1 MALFRM
7 VTPQYIYRNLL
18 KNVANTIEK
27 HDHQNQEINIELYL
41 VRMRENTDQKKIH
54 IGTLF
59 T

>member
-18 KNVANTIEK
+18 KNVANIIEK

-41 VRMRENTDQKKIH
+41 VRMRENTDQKKIR

>member
-1 MALFRM
+1 MALFRT

-18 KNVANTIEK
+18 KAVANTIEK
-27 HDHQNQEINIELYL
+27 NDHQKINIKVYL
-41 VRMRENTDQKKIH
+41 VRIRENTDQKKFR

>member
-7 VTPQYIYRNLL
+7 VTPEYIYRNLL
-18 KNVANTIEK
+18 KAVANTIEK
-27 HDHQNQEINIELYL
+27 NDHQKINIEVYL
-41 VRMRENTDQKKIH
+41 VRIQENTDQKKFR

>member
-18 KNVANTIEK
+18 KAVANTIEK
-27 HDHQNQEINIELYL
+27 NDHQKINIEVYL
-41 VRMRENTDQKKIH
+41 VRIQENTDQKKFR
-54 IGTLF
+54 IGILF

>member
-1 MALFRM
+1 MALFRT

-18 KNVANTIEK
+18 KAVANTIEK
-27 HDHQNQEINIELYL
+27 NDHQKINIEVYL
-41 VRMRENTDQKKIH
+41 VRIRENTDQKKFR

>member
-41 VRMRENTDQKKIH
+41 VRMRENTDQKKIR
-54 IGTLF
+54 IETLF